1 MLRASTCVSSLLYSG
16 SPSAKCQGLH
26 FVCPVRAS
34 AGLTGTPLIC
44 GYAPDWRGGG
54 RWGAASGGKCELG
67 PRESLHGACVEE
79 AELRLGL
86 KFRGETPPPP
96 SRHPW
101 EARLVAAW
109 IGGHQRQKDT
119 HTYPHSPP
127 NSWPWGGGGGSS
139 PLPSRDQAL
148 PFGPQEA
155 IVLQPHTSPRY
166 GVSSHTRTFTN
177 LTLPSL
183 TFPNST
189 ALLWTLT
196 CIPLFPFCWV

>member
-1 MLRASTCVSSLLYSG
+1 MVPVLRRPSSDWASSSEERPPHPLPGTLG
-16 SPSAKCQGLH
+16 KPGWWQHGLEGIRGKKIRIH
-26 FVCPVRAS
+26 IRIHR
-34 AGLTGTPLIC
+34 LI
-44 GYAPDWRGGG
+44 P
-54 RWGAASGGKCELG
+54 G
-67 PRESLHGACVEE
+67 P
-79 AELRLGL
+79 
-86 KFRGETPPPP
+86 
-96 SRHPW
+96 
-101 EARLVAAW
+101 
-109 IGGHQRQKDT
+109 
-119 HTYPHSPP
+119 
-127 NSWPWGGGGGSS
+127 GGGGGSS